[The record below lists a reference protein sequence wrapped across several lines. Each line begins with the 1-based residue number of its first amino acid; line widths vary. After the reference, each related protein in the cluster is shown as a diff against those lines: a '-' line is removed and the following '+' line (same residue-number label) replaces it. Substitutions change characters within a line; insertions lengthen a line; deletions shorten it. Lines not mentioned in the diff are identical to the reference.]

1 MSTPQVGGKP
11 PEISAL
17 DWVKGWLE
25 YLGGARDSAPG
36 GVTIDSPLLWA
47 IWWSALFLAA
57 WMFSGQAS
65 KFIYI
70 DF

>member
-1 MSTPQVGGKP
+1 MSVLQAGGERPK
-11 PEISAL
+11 ISAL

-25 YLGGARDSAPG
+25 YLGGASDALPG
-36 GVTIDSPLLWA
+36 GAAIDSPLLWA

-57 WMFSGQAS
+57 WIFSGQAS